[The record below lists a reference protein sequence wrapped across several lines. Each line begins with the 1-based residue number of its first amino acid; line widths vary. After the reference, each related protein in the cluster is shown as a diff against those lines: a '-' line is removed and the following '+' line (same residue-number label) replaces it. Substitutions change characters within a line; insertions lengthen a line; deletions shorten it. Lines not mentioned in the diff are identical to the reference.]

1 MAGSGCG
8 PGRSR
13 HRMVFEQEGGRLK
26 GVHQTLFLNNP
37 LTGQVRGNEI
47 VVTSLHPFEG
57 THLAYRFAG
66 AVRGDEITGT
76 VELGS
81 SGQSAPGPLNQR
93 EYGTV
98 SWQGRKV
105 STEPEA

>member
-1 MAGSGCG
+1 
-8 PGRSR
+8 
-13 HRMVFEQEGGRLK
+13 MVFEQEGGQLK

-37 LTGQVRGNEI
+37 LTGQVGGNEI

-57 THLAYRFAG
+57 THLAYRFTG
-66 AVRGDEITGT
+66 TVRGDKITGT

-98 SWQGRKV
+98 SWRGRKV
-105 STEPEA
+105 NPKPGA